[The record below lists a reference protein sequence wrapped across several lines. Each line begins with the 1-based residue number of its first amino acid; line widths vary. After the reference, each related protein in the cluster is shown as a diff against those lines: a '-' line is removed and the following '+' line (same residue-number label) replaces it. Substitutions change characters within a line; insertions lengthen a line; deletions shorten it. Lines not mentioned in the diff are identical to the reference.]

1 MLGQKKLEELVVQL
15 EKYWSMG
22 VEKFK
27 KKMKNP
33 KINKRKVI
41 KTFKIQRIINY
52 KIKINQMKKF
62 YRININDIF
71 NKNI

>member
-41 KTFKIQRIINY
+41 KTFKI
-52 KIKINQMKKF
+52 
-62 YRININDIF
+62 
-71 NKNI
+71 